1 MNRAVYLAGFG
12 YIAVCGALIY
22 GARHAGGVVAAQVV
36 PHITGSD
43 AQRCSHALR
52 RTAIRWKWT

>member
-22 GARHAGGVVAAQVV
+22 GARQAEGVVGSQVV
-36 PHITGSD
+36 
-43 AQRCSHALR
+43 
-52 RTAIRWKWT
+52 